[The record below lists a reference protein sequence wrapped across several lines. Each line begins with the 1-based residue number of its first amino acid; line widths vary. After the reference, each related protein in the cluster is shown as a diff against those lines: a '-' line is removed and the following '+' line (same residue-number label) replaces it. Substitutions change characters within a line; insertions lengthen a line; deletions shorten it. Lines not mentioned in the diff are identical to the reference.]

1 MPEKQHANND
11 SMKCHCPNLKADYQ
25 SPSDFTTWTPYS
37 AGHIGMSPAKKLIY
51 TLSCFRKLSDM
62 PVNDSMVK
70 VLGKHALD
78 FVKMDNCTRT
88 SRGEKNE

>member
-1 MPEKQHANND
+1 
-11 SMKCHCPNLKADYQ
+11 
-25 SPSDFTTWTPYS
+25 
-37 AGHIGMSPAKKLIY
+37 MSPAKKLIY

-78 FVKMDNCTRT
+78 FVKMDNCTWT

>member
-1 MPEKQHANND
+1 
-11 SMKCHCPNLKADYQ
+11 
-25 SPSDFTTWTPYS
+25 
-37 AGHIGMSPAKKLIY
+37 MSPAKKLIY

-78 FVKMDNCTRT
+78 FVKMDNCTRNGI
-88 SRGEKNE
+88 GEKNE